1 MQLLK
6 KIKKGSP
13 GWFILTIIIVALLLL
28 PNVNI
33 IINLFGEAGEN
44 WQHIKDYLL
53 LEYFQNSLILILAV
67 GFFAA
72 LIGAALAWIIT
83 VYNFPGRDFLSWG
96 LILPLAVP
104 PYIGAYVY
112 VGMFNYTGPLQ
123 VFLRNNMGIRVSQ
136 RIFDLMNFRG
146 AIFVYTIFLF
156 PYVYLMTKS
165 FLTKQSASLLESSR
179 LLGKSDWKIFLK
191 IILPLTRGVVVAGS
205 SLVIME
211 VLNDYGVVKYFGI
224 STFTTA
230 IFKTWFGMGDLPAA
244 VRLAV
249 MAMALIFFVLFIE
262 KLLRGDRKYSYSS
275 SRIRAVRRRE
285 LKGVKKAGA
294 VFFSWGVFFLGF
306 LLPLVQ
312 LIYWSIL
319 SRGGEISETIRFAF
333 SSLLTGGFAA
343 LIILLGALIIAG
355 TARMSSKL
363 TANLLGRITILGY
376 SIPGAVIAVG
386 VLLFMLQ
393 LDSLTAGINSIAGI
407 QTNLFLS
414 STLVMLFFAYSV
426 RFMGIAFNSV
436 DSGYDKIGKSYFEA
450 ARTLGQSVTS
460 AFLKV
465 DLPMLKPALMSGFLL
480 VFIEVM
486 KELPLTLILRP
497 FNFNTLAAKAFEY
510 ASDEMIYRAAD
521 LSLVLIF
528 FTTLAVYI
536 VTHQKRRGKND
547 AASDK

>member
-6 KIKKGSP
+6 NIKKGSP
-13 GWFILTIIIVALLLL
+13 IWFGLTIIIVVLLLL
-28 PNVNI
+28 PNLNI
-33 IINLFGEAGEN
+33 IINLFGDAGDN

-53 LEYFQNSLILILAV
+53 LNYFNNSLILILAV
-67 GFFAA
+67 GFISAI
-72 LIGAALAWIIT
+72 IGAALAWIIS
-83 VYNFPGRDFLSWG
+83 VYDFPGRNFLSWG

-112 VGMFNYTGPLQ
+112 VGIFNYTGPLQ

-136 RIFDLMNFRG
+136 RFFDLMNLRG

-165 FLTKQSASLLESSR
+165 FLSKQSASLLESSR
-179 LLGKSDWKIFLK
+179 LLGKSDSKIFLK

-230 IFKTWFGMGDLPAA
+230 IFKTWFGMGDLSAA

-249 MAMALIFFVLFIE
+249 MAMSLIFFVLFIE
-262 KLLRGDRKYSYSS
+262 KILRGDRKYSYSS
-275 SRIRAVRRRE
+275 SRIRSIRRRE
-285 LKGVKKAGA
+285 LKGVKKIGA
-294 VFFSWGVFFLGF
+294 VFFAWSVFFLGF
-306 LLPLVQ
+306 LLPIIQ

-319 SRGGEISETIRFAF
+319 SRGGAFNETMRFAF
-333 SSLLTGGFAA
+333 SSLLTGGSAA
-343 LIILLGALIIAG
+343 LIILAGALIIAG

-363 TANLLGRITILGY
+363 IANLLGRITILGY

-386 VLLFMLQ
+386 ILIFMLQ
-393 LDSLTAGINSIAGI
+393 LDRLTSEINLLIGF
-407 QTNLFLS
+407 QTNIFLS
-414 STLVMLFFAYSV
+414 NTLLMLFFAYSV

-436 DSGYDKIGKSYFEA
+436 ENGYEKIGISYFEA
-450 ARTLGQSVTS
+450 ARTLGKSVTS
-460 AFLKV
+460 AFFKV

-521 LSLVLIF
+521 LSLVLIL
-528 FTTLAVYI
+528 FTASAVYI
-536 VTHQKRRGKND
+536 ITHQKRRRKND
-547 AASDK
+547 ASADK

>member
-1 MQLLK
+1 
-6 KIKKGSP
+6 
-13 GWFILTIIIVALLLL
+13 
-28 PNVNI
+28 
-33 IINLFGEAGEN
+33 
-44 WQHIKDYLL
+44 
-53 LEYFQNSLILILAV
+53 
-67 GFFAA
+67 
-72 LIGAALAWIIT
+72 
-83 VYNFPGRDFLSWG
+83 VYDFPGRNFLSWG

-112 VGMFNYTGPLQ
+112 VGIFNYTGPLQ

-136 RIFDLMNFRG
+136 RFFDLMNLRG

-165 FLTKQSASLLESSR
+165 FLSKQSASLLESSR
-179 LLGKSDWKIFLK
+179 LLGKSDSKIFLK

-230 IFKTWFGMGDLPAA
+230 IFKTWFGMGDLSAA

-249 MAMALIFFVLFIE
+249 MAMSLIFFVLFIE
-262 KLLRGDRKYSYSS
+262 KILRGDRKYSYSS
-275 SRIRAVRRRE
+275 SRIRSIRRRE
-285 LKGVKKAGA
+285 LKGVKKIGA
-294 VFFSWGVFFLGF
+294 VFFAWSVFFLGF
-306 LLPLVQ
+306 LLPIIQ

-319 SRGGEISETIRFAF
+319 SRGGAFNETMRFAF
-333 SSLLTGGFAA
+333 SSLLTGGSAA
-343 LIILLGALIIAG
+343 LIILAGALIIAG

-363 TANLLGRITILGY
+363 IANLLGRITILGY

-386 VLLFMLQ
+386 ILIFMLQ
-393 LDSLTAGINSIAGI
+393 LDRLTSEINLLIGF
-407 QTNLFLS
+407 QTNIFLS
-414 STLVMLFFAYSV
+414 NTLLMLFFAYSV

-436 DSGYDKIGKSYFEA
+436 ENGYEKIGISYFEA
-450 ARTLGQSVTS
+450 ARTLGKSVTS
-460 AFLKV
+460 AFFKV

-521 LSLVLIF
+521 LSLVLIL
-528 FTTLAVYI
+528 FTASAVYI
-536 VTHQKRRGKND
+536 ITHQKRRRKND
-547 AASDK
+547 ASADK